1 MLMKVFR
8 HGVGRGASVIN
19 YVLDVNDPKRQ
30 HNPPIALRGDP
41 EQVKQLID
49 TTSRKWRYTSGVLSW
64 APEDKVTP
72 KQERELMDSFEHH
85 AFAGMEPDQYS
96 ILWVRHSHA
105 GRHEMHFVIPRTELR
120 TDRALNPCPPG
131 WDKQYNPLCELW
143 NRRNNWARPD
153 EAKRARLVSPGVTLE
168 SYRSG
173 TAAEV
178 RTAVT
183 EALLKG
189 VQAGNIT
196 DRQGIVAALEG
207 IGFLVPRQ
215 GKDYITL
222 EVPSDTTQKKP
233 QRIRLKGAL
242 YAKSWNATEQSLGL
256 GQQAKSTDGRTDQ
269 RITADNARRITEL
282 ERRVT
287 KIRKARAVFNRKR
300 FGRRGEAQ
308 QRDARRDVSEL
319 ASNLDLAS
327 RDNGSSNSL
336 GLRGHNRYDIPLVQL
351 REGKSSGTTG
361 DKQKLGNSRQEDA
374 REGEQPLGVAD
385 YPPHGTGCSLS
396 EVPQRDRAS
405 YTPDQRRA
413 PSSRLGEL
421 DNVRTQKTNFADTLK
436 DTRGTSRTTGN
447 DAAPLPQNRQVGK
460 RTRYGQGASE
470 PLGRKLERCCS
481 NLRKVTLR
489 LQQFAEKQL
498 QKKLKMKKKR
508 GWSLGK

>member
-19 YVLDVNDPKRQ
+19 YVTDTTVPKRQ
-30 HNPPIALRGDP
+30 HSPPEVLRGDP
-41 EQVKQLID
+41 KQVKQLID
-49 TTSRKWRYTSGVLSW
+49 TTSRKWKYTSGVLSW

-72 KQERELMDSFEHH
+72 KQERELMDSFEKH
-85 AFAGMEPDQYS
+85 AFAGLESDQYS

-183 EALLKG
+183 EALIKG
-189 VQAGNIT
+189 VQAGAIIN
-196 DRQGIVAALEG
+196 RQGIVAALEE
-207 IGFLVPRQ
+207 IGFSIPRQ

-233 QRIRLKGAL
+233 QRIRLKGTL
-242 YAKSWNATEQSLGL
+242 YAESWNAAEQSLGL
-256 GQQAKSTDGRTDQ
+256 GQQAKCTDGRTDQ
-269 RITADNARRITEL
+269 RITADHARRITEL
-282 ERRVT
+282 EQRVA
-287 KIRKARAVFNRKR
+287 KIRKARAAFNTKR
-300 FGRRGEAQ
+300 FGRRGETQ
-308 QRDARRDVSEL
+308 QRSAGRDVSEL
-319 ASNLDLAS
+319 ASNLDSAS
-327 RDNGSSNSL
+327 RDNCSSDSL

-351 REGKSSGTTG
+351 RKGKSSGTTG

-385 YPPHGTGCSLS
+385 YPPHGTECSLS
-396 EVPQRDRAS
+396 EVPQRDKAG
-405 YTPDQRRA
+405 YTPDQRR
-413 PSSRLGEL
+413 PPRSRLGEL
-421 DNVRTQKTNFADTLK
+421 DNVRTQKTNFADAIK
-436 DTRGTSRTTGN
+436 DARGTSRTKG
-447 DAAPLPQNRQVGK
+447 DGAAPILQSRQIGK
-460 RTRYGQGASE
+460 RTRYGQAASE

-481 NLRKVTLR
+481 TFRSVVGK
-489 LQQFAEKQL
+489 LQQCVGKQL
-498 QKKLKMKKKR
+498 EKTRKMNR
-508 GWSLGK
+508 DVCLRR

>member
-19 YVLDVNDPKRQ
+19 YVLDAKDPKQQ
-30 HNPPIALRGDP
+30 HSPPTALRGDP
-41 EQVKQLID
+41 EQVKLLID

-64 APEDKVTP
+64 APEDNVTP
-72 KQERELMDSFEHH
+72 KQEQQLMDSFESH

-131 WDKQYNPLCELW
+131 WDKQYNPLCELL

-153 EAKRARLVSPGVTLE
+153 EAKRARLVSHGVTLE

-178 RTAVT
+178 RTVVT

-207 IGFLVPRQ
+207 IGFLIPRQ

-242 YAKSWNATEQSLGL
+242 YAESWNAAEPSLGF
-256 GQQAKSTDGRTDQ
+256 GQQAKCTDGRTGQ

-282 ERRVT
+282 EQRVA
-287 KIRKARAVFNRKR
+287 KN
-300 FGRRGEAQ
+300 
-308 QRDARRDVSEL
+308 
-319 ASNLDLAS
+319 
-327 RDNGSSNSL
+327 
-336 GLRGHNRYDIPLVQL
+336 P
-351 REGKSSGTTG
+351 
-361 DKQKLGNSRQEDA
+361 
-374 REGEQPLGVAD
+374 
-385 YPPHGTGCSLS
+385 
-396 EVPQRDRAS
+396 
-405 YTPDQRRA
+405 
-413 PSSRLGEL
+413 
-421 DNVRTQKTNFADTLK
+421 
-436 DTRGTSRTTGN
+436 
-447 DAAPLPQNRQVGK
+447 
-460 RTRYGQGASE
+460 
-470 PLGRKLERCCS
+470 
-481 NLRKVTLR
+481 
-489 LQQFAEKQL
+489 
-498 QKKLKMKKKR
+498 
-508 GWSLGK
+508 